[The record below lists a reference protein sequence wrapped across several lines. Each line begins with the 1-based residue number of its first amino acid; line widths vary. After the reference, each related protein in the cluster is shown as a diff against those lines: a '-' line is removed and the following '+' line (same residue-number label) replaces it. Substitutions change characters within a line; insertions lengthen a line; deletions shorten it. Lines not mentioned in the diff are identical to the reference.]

1 MRLSDLDNG
10 NLKKVSGLVENG
22 SSGLDSGYYP
32 SPYAMTKLNG
42 KNLSEACLN
51 SDALTDINLQCNG
64 LNENQINTKLIERM
78 LTDATSTF
86 TNHGSPKKV

>member
-1 MRLSDLDNG
+1 MDNG

-51 SDALTDINLQCNG
+51 SETLTDLTCNG
-64 LNENQINTKLIERM
+64 INENQINTKLIERM
-78 LTDATSTF
+78 LTDATNTF
-86 TNHGSPKKV
+86 TNHGSPKKVVSTLF